1 VVAAAGRARWAWMPC
16 AASAVGRRQ
25 PRAEVGAPG
34 GQPLAALGLNA
45 ASTSDSVEHS
55 VYLGSR
61 RALRPSA
68 SAGRCVPPALLQIPD
83 TRGLRPAQLPR
94 RQRPDHISRR
104 GLGLA
109 CSAVRLLPCAAADAP
124 AAISRRYRRA
134 RRHDITAR
142 PWASPWRGAASALT
156 RQRMRRPRYRGDIA
170 VSDDAISRRGLG
182 LARGPVRLLP

>member
-1 VVAAAGRARWAWMPC
+1 MPPRSMRRDGRRQRTSKWSPPSAGRGSNRQPLAALDAPRWMSPAHRQVVAAVGRARWAWMPC

-34 GQPLAALGLNA
+34 GQPLAALGLHA

-109 CSAVRLLPCAAADAP
+109 CSAVRLLPWRRSGCAGRDIV
-124 AAISRRYRRA
+124 AIS
-134 RRHDITAR
+134 
-142 PWASPWRGAASALT
+142 P
-156 RQRMRRPRYRGDIA
+156 
-170 VSDDAISRRGLG
+170 
-182 LARGPVRLLP
+182 